1 MRVDGRCLWLLAVA
15 WLPTWAVAES
25 EQSPPDPE
33 LLEFLGS
40 FAPEDRA
47 WLDHELIQ
55 VKTAPQEASG
65 EEQEHE

>member
-1 MRVDGRCLWLLAVA
+1 VA
-15 WLPTWAVAES
+15 WLPAWAAAES
-25 EQSPPDPE
+25 EQTPPDAE

-55 VKTAPQEASG
+55 LKTALPELSG